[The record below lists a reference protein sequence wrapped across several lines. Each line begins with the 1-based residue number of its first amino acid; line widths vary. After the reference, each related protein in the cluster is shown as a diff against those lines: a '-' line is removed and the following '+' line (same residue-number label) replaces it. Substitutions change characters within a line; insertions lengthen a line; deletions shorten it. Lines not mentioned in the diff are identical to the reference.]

1 MTVIRLYHDSTQL
14 MAHRGFQLWA
24 SNSEEVIK
32 EIPDYQ
38 RSMETKIEFKDG
50 KQFQKALGISW
61 NPTLDTLHF
70 KFAEHE
76 LKSGTKREPVSLV
89 AIAKVYNPFGL

>member
-1 MTVIRLYHDSTQL
+1 MTVIRLYHDLTQL

-38 RSMETKIEFKDG
+38 RSVETKIEFKDG
-50 KQFQKALGISW
+50 NQFQKALGISW
-61 NPTLDTLHF
+61 NPRSDTLHF

-89 AIAKVYNPFGL
+89 AKDYNPFGL